1 MFDRLPSAPAPSD
14 PVASG
19 LGASGLGASGLGAS
33 EPVASGHRSRRGRS
47 PGLAALAAAI
57 MAISAGLTAIDAV
70 AAPPDDSS
78 DEYGYLNTAAR
89 CDDDQTLMAF
99 GRTSRAMVAV
109 CVDSDGELEYRGVRL
124 SDQAATTLSA
134 TRASDG
140 SIIATNDG
148 VTYAISPTF
157 FLVSEGDSVLY
168 RDAWIEFRQPRFSGA
183 PTTTPA
189 PSTSSTPST
198 SSSPSTSSTPP
209 TVSTTTVPMAP
220 VPPAG
225 R

>member
-14 PVASG
+14 SVASD
-19 LGASGLGASGLGAS
+19 S
-33 EPVASGHRSRRGRS
+33 VASDSVASDHQPRRVRLS
-47 PGLAALAAAI
+47 GLAALAVCI
-57 MAISAGLTAIDAV
+57 MAISTGLTSIAAV

-78 DEYGYLNTAAR
+78 DEYGYLNSSAR

-109 CVDSDGELEYRGVRL
+109 CVDPDGELEYRGVRL

-157 FLVSEGDSVLY
+157 FLVSEGDAVLY
-168 RDAWIEFRQPRFSGA
+168 RDSWIEFRQPRFSGTPTPTSTSTTTTTSAAASTA
-183 PTTTPA
+183 PTTA
-189 PSTSSTPST
+189 PTVST
-198 SSSPSTSSTPP
+198 P
-209 TVSTTTVPMAP
+209 TVSTTTVTMAP
-220 VPPAG
+220 VTPAG

>member
-1 MFDRLPSAPAPSD
+1 MFDRPPLEPAPSD
-14 PVASG
+14 PVASD
-19 LGASGLGASGLGAS
+19 
-33 EPVASGHRSRRGRS
+33 HRSRRGSS

-57 MAISAGLTAIDAV
+57 MAISAGLTAIAAV

-78 DEYGYLNTAAR
+78 DEYGYLNSSAR

-109 CVDSDGELEYRGVRL
+109 CVDPDGELEYRGVRL
-124 SDQAATTLSA
+124 SDQAAATLSA

-157 FLVSEGDSVLY
+157 FLVSEGDAVLY
-168 RDAWIEFRQPRFSGA
+168 RDSWIEFRQPRFSGTPTTSSTSTTSTTSTTTSAAASTA
-183 PTTTPA
+183 PTTTPTV
-189 PSTSSTPST
+189 ST
-198 SSSPSTSSTPP
+198 P
-209 TVSTTTVPMAP
+209 TVSTTTVTMAP
-220 VPPAG
+220 VTPAG

>member
-14 PVASG
+14 SVASD
-19 LGASGLGASGLGAS
+19 S
-33 EPVASGHRSRRGRS
+33 VASDHQPRRVRLS
-47 PGLAALAAAI
+47 GLAALAVCI
-57 MAISAGLTAIDAV
+57 MAISTGLTSIAAV

-109 CVDSDGELEYRGVRL
+109 CVDPDGELEYRGVRL
-124 SDQAATTLSA
+124 SDQAAATLTA

-157 FLVSEGDSVLY
+157 FLVSEGDAVLY
-168 RDAWIEFRQPRFSGA
+168 RDSWIEFHQPRFSGTPTTTSTSTSTTTAAASTA
-183 PTTTPA
+183 PTTA
-189 PSTSSTPST
+189 PTVST
-198 SSSPSTSSTPP
+198 P
-209 TVSTTTVPMAP
+209 TVSTTTVTMAP
-220 VPPAG
+220 VTPAG

>member
-1 MFDRLPSAPAPSD
+1 MFDRPILGPQPPPLPD
-14 PVASG
+14 
-19 LGASGLGASGLGAS
+19 
-33 EPVASGHRSRRGRS
+33 HRSGRAAL
-47 PGLAALAAAI
+47 PGLAAVSIVLASIVIATT
-57 MAISAGLTAIDAV
+57 AGPPPGEAV
-70 AAPPDDSS
+70 AAPSGGDYSS

-109 CVDSDGELEYRGVRL
+109 CVDPDGELEYRGVRL

-157 FLVSEGDSVLY
+157 FLVSEGDAVLY
-168 RDAWIEFRQPRFSGA
+168 RDSWIEFRQPRFSGTPTTTSTSTTTTTTAASTA
-183 PTTTPA
+183 PTTA
-189 PSTSSTPST
+189 PTVST
-198 SSSPSTSSTPP
+198 P
-209 TVSTTTVPMAP
+209 TVSTTTVTMAP
-220 VPPAG
+220 VTPAG

>member
-1 MFDRLPSAPAPSD
+1 MFDRLPSAPSPSD

-19 LGASGLGASGLGAS
+19 LG
-33 EPVASGHRSRRGRS
+33 ASGHRSRRGRS

-209 TVSTTTVPMAP
+209 TVSTTTVTMAP

>member
-14 PVASG
+14 SVASD
-19 LGASGLGASGLGAS
+19 S
-33 EPVASGHRSRRGRS
+33 VASDSVASDHQPRRVRLS
-47 PGLAALAAAI
+47 GLAALAVCI
-57 MAISAGLTAIDAV
+57 MAISTGLTSIAAV

-78 DEYGYLNTAAR
+78 DEYGYLNSSAR

-109 CVDSDGELEYRGVRL
+109 CVDPDGELEYRGVRL
-124 SDQAATTLSA
+124 SDQAAATLTA

-157 FLVSEGDSVLY
+157 FLVSEGDAVLY
-168 RDAWIEFRQPRFSGA
+168 RDSWIEFHQPRFSGTPTTTSAASTA
-183 PTTTPA
+183 PTTA
-189 PSTSSTPST
+189 PTVST
-198 SSSPSTSSTPP
+198 P
-209 TVSTTTVPMAP
+209 TVSTTTVTMAP
-220 VPPAG
+220 VTPAG

>member
-14 PVASG
+14 PVLSNS
-19 LGASGLGASGLGAS
+19 GASD
-33 EPVASGHRSRRGRS
+33 HRSRRGSS
-47 PGLAALAAAI
+47 PGLAALAVCI
-57 MAISAGLTAIDAV
+57 MAISTGLTAIDAV
-70 AAPPDDSS
+70 AEPPDDSS

-109 CVDSDGELEYRGVRL
+109 CVDPDGELEYRGVRL
-124 SDQAATTLSA
+124 SDQAAATLTA
-134 TRASDG
+134 TRADDG

-157 FLVSEGDSVLY
+157 FLVSEGDAVLY
-168 RDAWIEFRQPRFSGA
+168 RDSWIEFHQPRFSGTPTTTTAASTA
-183 PTTTPA
+183 PTTA
-189 PSTSSTPST
+189 PTVST
-198 SSSPSTSSTPP
+198 P
-209 TVSTTTVPMAP
+209 TVSTTTVTMAP
-220 VPPAG
+220 VTPAG

>member
-14 PVASG
+14 SVASD
-19 LGASGLGASGLGAS
+19 S
-33 EPVASGHRSRRGRS
+33 VASDHQPRRVGLS
-47 PGLAALAAAI
+47 GLAALAVCI
-57 MAISAGLTAIDAV
+57 MAISTGLTSIDAV

-109 CVDSDGELEYRGVRL
+109 CVDPDGELEYRGVRL

-168 RDAWIEFRQPRFSGA
+168 RDSWIEFRQPRFSGTPTTTSTSTTTTTAASTA
-183 PTTTPA
+183 PTTA
-189 PSTSSTPST
+189 PTVST
-198 SSSPSTSSTPP
+198 P
-209 TVSTTTVPMAP
+209 TVSTTTVTMAP
-220 VPPAG
+220 VTPAG

>member
-14 PVASG
+14 SVASD
-19 LGASGLGASGLGAS
+19 S
-33 EPVASGHRSRRGRS
+33 VASDHQPRRVGLS
-47 PGLAALAAAI
+47 GLAALAVCI
-57 MAISAGLTAIDAV
+57 MAISTGLTSIAAV

-78 DEYGYLNTAAR
+78 DEYGYLNSSAR

-109 CVDSDGELEYRGVRL
+109 CVDPDGELEYRGVRL
-124 SDQAATTLSA
+124 SDQAAATLTA

-157 FLVSEGDSVLY
+157 FLVSEGDAVLY
-168 RDAWIEFRQPRFSGA
+168 RDSWIEFHQPRFSGTPTTTSTSTSTTTAAASTA
-183 PTTTPA
+183 PTTA
-189 PSTSSTPST
+189 PTVST
-198 SSSPSTSSTPP
+198 P
-209 TVSTTTVPMAP
+209 TVSTTTVTMAP
-220 VPPAG
+220 VTPAG

>member
-1 MFDRLPSAPAPSD
+1 MFDRLSSAPAPSD
-14 PVASG
+14 SVASD
-19 LGASGLGASGLGAS
+19 S
-33 EPVASGHRSRRGRS
+33 VASDHQPRRVRLS
-47 PGLAALAAAI
+47 GLAALAVCI
-57 MAISAGLTAIDAV
+57 MAISTGLTSIDAV

-109 CVDSDGELEYRGVRL
+109 CVDPDGELEYRGVRL

-168 RDAWIEFRQPRFSGA
+168 DSWIEFRQPRFSGTPTTTSTSTTTTTAASTA
-183 PTTTPA
+183 PTTA
-189 PSTSSTPST
+189 PTVST
-198 SSSPSTSSTPP
+198 P
-209 TVSTTTVPMAP
+209 TVSTTTVTMAP
-220 VPPAG
+220 VTPAG

>member
-1 MFDRLPSAPAPSD
+1 MFDRPILGPQPPPLPD
-14 PVASG
+14 
-19 LGASGLGASGLGAS
+19 
-33 EPVASGHRSRRGRS
+33 HRSGRAAL
-47 PGLAALAAAI
+47 PGLAAVSIVLASIVIATT
-57 MAISAGLTAIDAV
+57 AGPPPGEAV
-70 AAPPDDSS
+70 AAPSGGDYSS
-78 DEYGYLNTAAR
+78 DEYGYLETAAR

-109 CVDSDGELEYRGVRL
+109 CVDPDGELEYRGVRL

-168 RDAWIEFRQPRFSGA
+168 RDAWIEFRQPRFSGT
-183 PTTTPA
+183 PTTT
-189 PSTSSTPST
+189 STSTTTTTSAAASTALTTAPTVST
-198 SSSPSTSSTPP
+198 P
-209 TVSTTTVPMAP
+209 TVSTTTVTMAP
-220 VPPAG
+220 VTPAG

>member
-1 MFDRLPSAPAPSD
+1 MS
-14 PVASG
+14 
-19 LGASGLGASGLGAS
+19 
-33 EPVASGHRSRRGRS
+33 
-47 PGLAALAAAI
+47 GLAALAVCI
-57 MAISAGLTAIDAV
+57 MAISTGLTSIDAV

-109 CVDSDGELEYRGVRL
+109 CVDPDGELEYRGVRL

-157 FLVSEGDSVLY
+157 FLVSEGDAVLY
-168 RDAWIEFRQPRFSGA
+168 RDSWIEFRQPRFSGTPTTTSTSTTTTTTAASTA
-183 PTTTPA
+183 PTTA
-189 PSTSSTPST
+189 PTVST
-198 SSSPSTSSTPP
+198 P
-209 TVSTTTVPMAP
+209 TVSTTTVTMAP
-220 VPPAG
+220 VTPAG

>member
-1 MFDRLPSAPAPSD
+1 MFDRLSSAPAPSD
-14 PVASG
+14 SVASD
-19 LGASGLGASGLGAS
+19 S
-33 EPVASGHRSRRGRS
+33 VASDHQPRRVRLS
-47 PGLAALAAAI
+47 GLAALAVCI
-57 MAISAGLTAIDAV
+57 MAISTGLTSIDAV

-109 CVDSDGELEYRGVRL
+109 CVDPDGELEYRGVRL

-157 FLVSEGDSVLY
+157 FLVSEGDAVLY
-168 RDAWIEFRQPRFSGA
+168 RDAWIEFRQPRFSGTATTTSTSTTTTTSAAASTA
-183 PTTTPA
+183 PTTA
-189 PSTSSTPST
+189 
-198 SSSPSTSSTPP
+198 P
-209 TVSTTTVPMAP
+209 TVSTTTVTMAP
-220 VPPAG
+220 VTPAG

>member
-1 MFDRLPSAPAPSD
+1 MFDRPILDPRRPPLPD
-14 PVASG
+14 
-19 LGASGLGASGLGAS
+19 
-33 EPVASGHRSRRGRS
+33 HRSGRAAL
-47 PGLAALAAAI
+47 PGLAAVSIVLASIVIATT
-57 MAISAGLTAIDAV
+57 AGPPPGEAV
-70 AAPPDDSS
+70 AAPSGGDYSS

-109 CVDSDGELEYRGVRL
+109 CVDPDGELEYRGVRL
-124 SDQAATTLSA
+124 SDQAAATLTA

-168 RDAWIEFRQPRFSGA
+168 RDAWIEFRQPRFSGTPTTTTTTSTTTTSAAASTA
-183 PTTTPA
+183 PTTA
-189 PSTSSTPST
+189 PTVST
-198 SSSPSTSSTPP
+198 P
-209 TVSTTTVPMAP
+209 TVSTTTVTMAP
-220 VPPAG
+220 VTPAG

>member
-1 MFDRLPSAPAPSD
+1 MFDRLPSAPARSD
-14 PVASG
+14 PVLPNSG
-19 LGASGLGASGLGAS
+19 AAD
-33 EPVASGHRSRRGRS
+33 HRSRTGSS

-57 MAISAGLTAIDAV
+57 MAISACLTAIDAV

-189 PSTSSTPST
+189 PSTSSIPST

-209 TVSTTTVPMAP
+209 TVSTTTVTMAP

>member
-1 MFDRLPSAPAPSD
+1 MFDRLPSAPAPPA
-14 PVASG
+14 PVLSNS
-19 LGASGLGASGLGAS
+19 GASDSGASDSGAS
-33 EPVASGHRSRRGRS
+33 DHRSRRGS
-47 PGLAALAAAI
+47 PPGLAAVAAAI

-183 PTTTPA
+183 PTTTA
-189 PSTSSTPST
+189 APST
-198 SSSPSTSSTPP
+198 SSSPPTSSSPS
-209 TVSTTTVPMAP
+209 TVSTTTVTMAP

>member
-1 MFDRLPSAPAPSD
+1 MFDRPILDPHRPPLPD
-14 PVASG
+14 
-19 LGASGLGASGLGAS
+19 
-33 EPVASGHRSRRGRS
+33 HRSGRAAL
-47 PGLAALAAAI
+47 PGLAAVSIVLASIVIATT
-57 MAISAGLTAIDAV
+57 AGPPPGEAV
-70 AAPPDDSS
+70 AAPSGGDYSS
-78 DEYGYLNTAAR
+78 DEYGYLETAAR

-109 CVDSDGELEYRGVRL
+109 CVDPDGELEYRGVRL

-168 RDAWIEFRQPRFSGA
+168 RDAWIEFRQPRFSGTPTTTTAASTA
-183 PTTTPA
+183 PTTTPTV
-189 PSTSSTPST
+189 ST
-198 SSSPSTSSTPP
+198 P
-209 TVSTTTVPMAP
+209 TVSTTTVTMAP
-220 VPPAG
+220 VTPAG

>member
-1 MFDRLPSAPAPSD
+1 MS
-14 PVASG
+14 
-19 LGASGLGASGLGAS
+19 
-33 EPVASGHRSRRGRS
+33 
-47 PGLAALAAAI
+47 GLAALAVCI
-57 MAISAGLTAIDAV
+57 MAISTGLTSIDAV

-109 CVDSDGELEYRGVRL
+109 CVDPDGELEYRGVRL

-168 RDAWIEFRQPRFSGA
+168 RDSWIEFRQPRFSGTPTTTSTSTTTTTAASTA
-183 PTTTPA
+183 PTTA
-189 PSTSSTPST
+189 PTVST
-198 SSSPSTSSTPP
+198 P
-209 TVSTTTVPMAP
+209 TVSTTTVTMAP
-220 VPPAG
+220 VTPAG

>member
-14 PVASG
+14 SVASD
-19 LGASGLGASGLGAS
+19 S
-33 EPVASGHRSRRGRS
+33 VASDHQPRRVRLS
-47 PGLAALAAAI
+47 GLAALAICI
-57 MAISAGLTAIDAV
+57 MAISTGLTSIAAV

-78 DEYGYLNTAAR
+78 DEYGYLNSSAR

-109 CVDSDGELEYRGVRL
+109 CVDPDGELEYRGVRL

-168 RDAWIEFRQPRFSGA
+168 RDSWIEFRQPRFSGTPTTTSTSTTTTTTAASTA
-183 PTTTPA
+183 PTTA
-189 PSTSSTPST
+189 PTVST
-198 SSSPSTSSTPP
+198 P
-209 TVSTTTVPMAP
+209 TVSTTTVTMAP
-220 VPPAG
+220 VTPAG

>member
-1 MFDRLPSAPAPSD
+1 
-14 PVASG
+14 VA
-19 LGASGLGASGLGAS
+19 A
-33 EPVASGHRSRRGRS
+33 V
-47 PGLAALAAAI
+47 AAAI
-57 MAISAGLTAIDAV
+57 MAISAGLTTIDAV

-78 DEYGYLNTAAR
+78 DEYGYLNSSAR

-109 CVDSDGELEYRGVRL
+109 CVDPDGELEYRGVRL

-183 PTTTPA
+183 PTTTAA
-189 PSTSSTPST
+189 PSA
-198 SSSPSTSSTPP
+198 SSSPSTSSTSSTLPASP
-209 TVSTTTVPMAP
+209 TVSTTTVTMAP

>member
-14 PVASG
+14 PVASDP
-19 LGASGLGASGLGAS
+19 GASNSGAAD
-33 EPVASGHRSRRGRS
+33 HRSRTGS
-47 PGLAALAAAI
+47 STGLAALAAAI

-109 CVDSDGELEYRGVRL
+109 CVDPDGELEYRGVRL

-183 PTTTPA
+183 PTSTAA
-189 PSTSSTPST
+189 PPT
-198 SSSPSTSSTPP
+198 SSSPSTSSAPP
-209 TVSTTTVPMAP
+209 TVSTTTVTMAP

>member
-14 PVASG
+14 SVASD
-19 LGASGLGASGLGAS
+19 S
-33 EPVASGHRSRRGRS
+33 VASDHQPRRVGLS
-47 PGLAALAAAI
+47 GLAALAVCI
-57 MAISAGLTAIDAV
+57 MAISTGLTSIDAV

-109 CVDSDGELEYRGVRL
+109 CVDPDGELEYRGVRL

-168 RDAWIEFRQPRFSGA
+168 RDSWIEFRQPRFSGTPTTTSTSTTTTTASTA
-183 PTTTPA
+183 PTTA
-189 PSTSSTPST
+189 PTVST
-198 SSSPSTSSTPP
+198 P
-209 TVSTTTVPMAP
+209 TVSTTTVTMAP
-220 VPPAG
+220 VTPAG

>member
-1 MFDRLPSAPAPSD
+1 MFDRLPSAPALSNPVASDPGASD

-19 LGASGLGASGLGAS
+19 Y
-33 EPVASGHRSRRGRS
+33 RSRMGRS
-47 PGLAALAAAI
+47 AGVAALAAAI

-209 TVSTTTVPMAP
+209 TVSTTTVTMAP

>member
-19 LGASGLGASGLGAS
+19 LG
-33 EPVASGHRSRRGRS
+33 ASGHRSRRGRS

>member
-1 MFDRLPSAPAPSD
+1 MFDRPILGPQPPPLPD
-14 PVASG
+14 
-19 LGASGLGASGLGAS
+19 
-33 EPVASGHRSRRGRS
+33 HRSGRAAL
-47 PGLAALAAAI
+47 PGLAAVSIVLASIVIATT
-57 MAISAGLTAIDAV
+57 AGPPPGEAV
-70 AAPPDDSS
+70 AAPSGGDYSS

-109 CVDSDGELEYRGVRL
+109 CVDPDGELEYRGVRL

-157 FLVSEGDSVLY
+157 FLVSEGDAVLY

-198 SSSPSTSSTPP
+198 PSSSSTPSTSSSPP
-209 TVSTTTVPMAP
+209 TVSTTTVTMAP

>member
-14 PVASG
+14 PVASDP
-19 LGASGLGASGLGAS
+19 GASGSGASGY
-33 EPVASGHRSRRGRS
+33 RSRRGRS
-47 PGLAALAAAI
+47 AGVAALAAAI

-134 TRASDG
+134 TRAPDG

-183 PTTTPA
+183 PTTTA
-189 PSTSSTPST
+189 TPST
-198 SSSPSTSSTPP
+198 SSSPSTSSAPP
-209 TVSTTTVPMAP
+209 TVSTTTVTMAP

>member
-1 MFDRLPSAPAPSD
+1 
-14 PVASG
+14 
-19 LGASGLGASGLGAS
+19 
-33 EPVASGHRSRRGRS
+33 
-47 PGLAALAAAI
+47 LAALAVCI
-57 MAISAGLTAIDAV
+57 MAISTGLTSIDAV

-109 CVDSDGELEYRGVRL
+109 CVDPDGELEYRGVRL

-157 FLVSEGDSVLY
+157 FLVSEGDAVLY
-168 RDAWIEFRQPRFSGA
+168 RDAWIEFRQPRFSGTATTTSTSTTTTTSAAASTA
-183 PTTTPA
+183 PTTA
-189 PSTSSTPST
+189 
-198 SSSPSTSSTPP
+198 P
-209 TVSTTTVPMAP
+209 TVSTTTVTMAP
-220 VPPAG
+220 VTPAG

>member
-14 PVASG
+14 SVASD
-19 LGASGLGASGLGAS
+19 S
-33 EPVASGHRSRRGRS
+33 VASDHQPRRVGLS
-47 PGLAALAAAI
+47 GLAALAVCI
-57 MAISAGLTAIDAV
+57 MAISTGLTSIDAV

-109 CVDSDGELEYRGVRL
+109 CVDPDGELEYRGVRL

-157 FLVSEGDSVLY
+157 FLVSEGDAVLY
-168 RDAWIEFRQPRFSGA
+168 RDSWIEFRQPRFSGTPTTTSTSTTTTTAAAASTA
-183 PTTTPA
+183 PTTA
-189 PSTSSTPST
+189 
-198 SSSPSTSSTPP
+198 P
-209 TVSTTTVPMAP
+209 TVSTTTVTMAP
-220 VPPAG
+220 VTPAG

>member
-14 PVASG
+14 SVASD
-19 LGASGLGASGLGAS
+19 S
-33 EPVASGHRSRRGRS
+33 VASDHQPRRVGLS
-47 PGLAALAAAI
+47 GLAALAVCI
-57 MAISAGLTAIDAV
+57 MAISTGLTSIDAV

-109 CVDSDGELEYRGVRL
+109 CVDPDGELEYRGVRL

-168 RDAWIEFRQPRFSGA
+168 RDSWIEFRQPRFSGTPTTTSTSTTTTTTAASTA
-183 PTTTPA
+183 PTTA
-189 PSTSSTPST
+189 PTVST
-198 SSSPSTSSTPP
+198 P
-209 TVSTTTVPMAP
+209 TVSTTTVTMAP
-220 VPPAG
+220 VTPAG

>member
-1 MFDRLPSAPAPSD
+1 MFDRPILDPRRPPLPD
-14 PVASG
+14 
-19 LGASGLGASGLGAS
+19 
-33 EPVASGHRSRRGRS
+33 HRSGRAAL
-47 PGLAALAAAI
+47 PGLAAVSIVLASIVIATT
-57 MAISAGLTAIDAV
+57 AGPPPGEAV
-70 AAPPDDSS
+70 AAPSGGDYSS

-109 CVDSDGELEYRGVRL
+109 CVDPDGELEYRGVRL

-168 RDAWIEFRQPRFSGA
+168 RDAWIEFRQPRFSGTPTTTTAASTA
-183 PTTTPA
+183 PTTA
-189 PSTSSTPST
+189 PTVST
-198 SSSPSTSSTPP
+198 P
-209 TVSTTTVPMAP
+209 TVSTTTVTMAP
-220 VPPAG
+220 VTPAG

>member
-1 MFDRLPSAPAPSD
+1 MFDRLPTAPAPSD
-14 PVASG
+14 SVASDHQPRRVG
-19 LGASGLGASGLGAS
+19 LS
-33 EPVASGHRSRRGRS
+33 
-47 PGLAALAAAI
+47 GLAALAVCI
-57 MAISAGLTAIDAV
+57 MAISTGLTSIDAV

-109 CVDSDGELEYRGVRL
+109 CVDPDGELEYRGVRL

-157 FLVSEGDSVLY
+157 FLVSEGDAVLY
-168 RDAWIEFRQPRFSGA
+168 RDSWIEFRQPRFSGTPTPTSTSTTTTTSAAASTA
-183 PTTTPA
+183 PTTA
-189 PSTSSTPST
+189 PTVST
-198 SSSPSTSSTPP
+198 P
-209 TVSTTTVPMAP
+209 TVSTTTVTMAP
-220 VPPAG
+220 VTPAG

>member
-1 MFDRLPSAPAPSD
+1 MFDRPILGPQPPPLPD
-14 PVASG
+14 
-19 LGASGLGASGLGAS
+19 
-33 EPVASGHRSRRGRS
+33 HRSGRAAL
-47 PGLAALAAAI
+47 PGLAAVSIVLASIVIATT
-57 MAISAGLTAIDAV
+57 AGPPPGEAV
-70 AAPPDDSS
+70 AAPSGGDYSS

-109 CVDSDGELEYRGVRL
+109 CVDPDGELEYRGVRL

-168 RDAWIEFRQPRFSGA
+168 RDSWIEFRQPRFSGTPTTTSTSTTTTTTAASTA
-183 PTTTPA
+183 PTTA
-189 PSTSSTPST
+189 PTVST
-198 SSSPSTSSTPP
+198 P
-209 TVSTTTVPMAP
+209 TVSTTTVTMAP
-220 VPPAG
+220 VTPAG

>member
-14 PVASG
+14 SVASD
-19 LGASGLGASGLGAS
+19 S
-33 EPVASGHRSRRGRS
+33 VASDSVASDHQPRRVRLS
-47 PGLAALAAAI
+47 GLAALAVCN
-57 MAISAGLTAIDAV
+57 MAISTGLTSIDAV

-109 CVDSDGELEYRGVRL
+109 CVDPDGELEYRGVRL

-168 RDAWIEFRQPRFSGA
+168 RDSWIEFRQPRFSGTPTMTSTSTTTTTTAASTA
-183 PTTTPA
+183 PTTA
-189 PSTSSTPST
+189 PTVST
-198 SSSPSTSSTPP
+198 P
-209 TVSTTTVPMAP
+209 TVSTTTVTMAP
-220 VPPAG
+220 VTPAG

>member
-1 MFDRLPSAPAPSD
+1 
-14 PVASG
+14 
-19 LGASGLGASGLGAS
+19 
-33 EPVASGHRSRRGRS
+33 
-47 PGLAALAAAI
+47 
-57 MAISAGLTAIDAV
+57 MAISTGLTSIAAV

-78 DEYGYLNTAAR
+78 DEYGYLNSSAR

-109 CVDSDGELEYRGVRL
+109 CVDPDGELEYRGVRL
-124 SDQAATTLSA
+124 SDQAAATLTA
-134 TRASDG
+134 TRADDG

-168 RDAWIEFRQPRFSGA
+168 RDAWIEFRQPRFSGTPTTTTTTSTTTTSAAASTA
-183 PTTTPA
+183 PTTA
-189 PSTSSTPST
+189 PTVST
-198 SSSPSTSSTPP
+198 P
-209 TVSTTTVPMAP
+209 TVSTTTVTMAP
-220 VPPAG
+220 VTPAG